1 MSNLIYE
8 RESKKPLYVSS
19 SIFRA
24 LWLLSKA
31 EGIPEEGRIV
41 TPDEIADQILRQAIR
56 EQHPQ
61 LAEHQ
66 KEIEKLEKTL
76 IESLKK

>member
-1 MSNLIYE
+1 MSQLVYE
-8 RESKKPLYVSS
+8 RDSKKPIYVSTS
-19 SIFRA
+19 VFRA

-56 EQHPQ
+56 EQHPT

-66 KEIEKLEKTL
+66 KKINDMEKVV
-76 IESLKK
+76 IDSLRK